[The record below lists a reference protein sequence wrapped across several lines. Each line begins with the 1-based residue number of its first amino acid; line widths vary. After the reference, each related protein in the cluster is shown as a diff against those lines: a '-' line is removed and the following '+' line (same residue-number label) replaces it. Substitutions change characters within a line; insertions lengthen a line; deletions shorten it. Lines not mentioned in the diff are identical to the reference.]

1 MLISNKIKE
10 HKLLFYTGLV
20 LLLLV
25 LTIAICEAIGWPFL
39 KKPLQDL
46 MEDKLE
52 RTVKIDGAFQ
62 LRLIGGLRL
71 KAGGLWISAPQGFT
85 EPNLADAHDVELKL
99 RYRDLW
105 NIKPGDPYVIKSI
118 KANQVEAHL
127 SRHEDGKSTWQFNK
141 DPNDPIRPFPIIQAL
156 VINQGQAYVSDSLTS
171 ADVLI
176 EFTTDEGQK
185 NLDPVSK
192 VKVHGDFR
200 ERKLRSELM
209 THGFL
214 PIASQ
219 GKNAPPISSKGW
231 LQYGKMYMTFDGSIY
246 NLFGE
251 QNIKGQ
257 LMVQGPSLGDLGDL
271 LSITLP
277 NTSEFKIVAGVAK
290 NPDGWQ
296 VAVNSAH
303 VGRSE
308 LYGHFRYDTQP
319 EKSML
324 TGELKGKRFF
334 LADLAPAFGN
344 ETTIDGKPRQRI
356 FPDKPLDFATY
367 NRMNAKISIDIDY
380 VDLGNA
386 FKEPI
391 TPLEAELAL
400 NKNKLSLARIYA
412 KTADGSIAGDIFI
425 DAHDLK
431 QNIKN
436 PQDLKDSNKP
446 KPDWG
451 INLAVKDIDLKKWLT
466 ISDARKEKAR
476 KENKPETGEAYITGS
491 LNGKAKLHGKGT
503 STAELLRTLN
513 GDISVFVKNGEVSHL
528 IVEAAGLDIAQAVGL
543 LVKGDN
549 NLKMQCAVL
558 DFKGNQGVFKPDV
571 ALVDTSVTTVLA
583 EGNIDLGEEKLD
595 LRVAAEPKNF
605 SPFTV
610 RSPLKVT
617 GTFLNPKVSV
627 EPAPIAARVAG
638 GVLLAFIN
646 PLAAILP
653 FLDPGSNADKEKR
666 ADCTQTLAEL
676 KQAQKKDNPPGKE
689 IATNGAAK
697 NNTNNNTKTN
707 AEKDSKSA
715 TATTNSTKS
724 IRETI
729 QPK

>member
-10 HKLLFYTGLV
+10 HKLLFYIGLV
-20 LLLLV
+20 FLLLV
-25 LTIAICEAIGWPFL
+25 LAIAVCEAIGWPFL
-39 KKPLQDL
+39 KKPLQDF

-52 RTVKIDGAFQ
+52 RTVKIDGPFQ

-127 SRHEDGKSTWQFNK
+127 ARHEDGKSTWQFNK
-141 DPNDPIRPFPIIQAL
+141 DPDDPIRPFPIIQAL
-156 VINQGQAYVSDSLTS
+156 VINQGQAYVNDSLTS

-176 EFTTDEGQK
+176 EFATDEGQK

-219 GKNAPPISSKGW
+219 GKNASPISSKGW

-277 NTSEFKIVAGVAK
+277 STSEFKIVAGVAK

-296 VAVNSAH
+296 IAVNSAH
-303 VGRSE
+303 IGRSD

-319 EKSML
+319 EKSLL

-334 LADLAPAFGN
+334 LADLAPAFGS
-344 ETTIDGKPRQRI
+344 EPTIDGNSRQRI

-391 TPLEAELAL
+391 TPLKADLAL

-425 DAHDLK
+425 DAHELK

-436 PQDLKDSNKP
+436 PQELKDPNKP
-446 KPDWG
+446 KPDWD
-451 INLAVKDIDLKKWLT
+451 INLAIKDINLKKWLT

-476 KENKPETGEAYITGS
+476 KENKPETGEAYVTGS
-491 LNGKAKLHGKGT
+491 LNGKAKLHGKGI

-513 GDISVFVKNGEVSHL
+513 GDLSVFVKNGEISHL
-528 IVEAAGLDIAQAVGL
+528 IVEAVGLDIAQAVGL

-558 DFKGNQGVFKPDV
+558 DFKANQGIFKPDV
-571 ALVDTSVTTVLA
+571 ALVDTSVTTVLID
-583 EGNIDLGEEKLD
+583 GNVNMGEEKLD

-617 GTFLNPKVSV
+617 GTFLDPKVSP

-653 FLDPGSNADKEKR
+653 FLDPGSTADKEKR
-666 ADCTQTLAEL
+666 ADCAQTLAEL
-676 KQAQKKDNPPGKE
+676 KQAQKKDNSPDKE
-689 IATNGAAK
+689 IATTGTAK
-697 NNTNNNTKTN
+697 NNTNNNIKTN
-707 AEKDSKSA
+707 AEKNNKSA
-715 TATTNSTKS
+715 TTTTNSTKS
-724 IRETI
+724 ITETI